1 MDFENF
7 LEKLYFG
14 HLDMEIFRNYPDHDF
29 KEQIQEIIAQY
40 DEISGKFP
48 LSEEENSGLVPKE
61 LLDELKS
68 IGFFG
73 LDIPQVYG
81 GIGLSLSQYLT
92 VVENVATR
100 SMDLAI
106 TALAHLSIGTKGIL
120 LFGSEAQKQK
130 YLIPA
135 ASGAMIFSYALTEP
149 KKGSDAKNIETTA
162 VLDDSGEFYILNGQ
176 KAYIT
181 NANYAGGLTVFAQM
195 DPKNP
200 GFIGAFIVETAW
212 DGVKIGREI
221 SKMGLKASSTAAI
234 SFSNVRVPKENL
246 LAKPGD
252 GFKIAM
258 TILNYG
264 RLALGAASAGIMKR
278 SFEDMLDRSKSRVQF
293 GVPIYRFQ
301 LIQEKLIEAK
311 VNSYVAAS
319 MTYLTAAMLTH
330 DPLAPVAIESSHC
343 KLFGTTRAWDAVNEA
358 LQVAGGSG
366 YLSTQ
371 PYEKRLRDFRIT
383 TIFEGTTEIH
393 SIYPALYV
401 LKDFSKKINHRTATR
416 IERST
421 FILKT
426 LFGPIR
432 LGFQFK
438 SAPMRQAARLIK
450 KLTRRIRIMIFAGIF
465 LYREEILSKQ
475 YFLRRI
481 TYLSLNLYGLVAVL
495 SRIEAT
501 RASGRD
507 IEEDLQLLTIFT
519 EKVRQVNKL
528 SFRLLPSRGE
538 RLNENFINRIFGGI
552 QMKLEGLKNEKNQ
565 TSDPAPERQCLQT
578 P

>member
-1 MDFENF
+1 MDFKNF

-14 HLDMEIFRNYPDHDF
+14 HLDMKTFRNYPDHDF
-29 KEQIQEIIAQY
+29 KEQTQEIIAQY

-48 LSEEENSGLVPKE
+48 LSKEENSGLVSKE

-73 LDIPQVYG
+73 LDIPKAYG
-81 GIGLSLSQYLT
+81 GLGLSLPQYLT

-135 ASGAMIFSYALTEP
+135 ASGDMIFSYALTEP
-149 KKGSDAKNIETTA
+149 KTGSDAKNIETTA

-195 DPKNP
+195 DPENP
-200 GFIGAFIVETAW
+200 GFIGAFIVETVW

-221 SKMGLKASSTAAI
+221 PKMGLKASSTAAI

-278 SFEDMLDRSKSRVQF
+278 SFEDMLDRAKSRVQF

-371 PYEKRLRDFRIT
+371 PYEKRLRDFRVT

-401 LKDFSKKINHRTATR
+401 LKDLSKKFDHRTATR
-416 IERST
+416 IERSI

-432 LGFQFK
+432 LDLQFK
-438 SAPMRQAARLIK
+438 SAAMRQASGLIK
-450 KLTRRIRIMIFAGIF
+450 KLTRRIRIMIFAGIL
-465 LYREEILSKQ
+465 LYRDKVIGEQ
-475 YFLRRI
+475 FFLRRI
-481 TYLSLNLYGLVAVL
+481 THLSLYLYGLVAVL
-495 SRIEAT
+495 SRIEAA

-507 IEEDLQLLTIFT
+507 IEEDLQLLSIFT
-519 EKVRQVNKL
+519 EKARQVNKL
-528 SFRLLPSRGE
+528 SFRLWPSREE
-538 RLNENFINRIFGGI
+538 RLNENLFDRIFRDAQVNPEGI
-552 QMKLEGLKNEKNQ
+552 
-565 TSDPAPERQCLQT
+565 
-578 P
+578 

>member
-1 MDFENF
+1 MDFNNF

-14 HLDMEIFRNYPDHDF
+14 HLDRETFRNYPDHDY

-48 LSEEENSGLVPKE
+48 LSKEENSGLVSKE
-61 LLDELKS
+61 LLDELKL

-73 LDIPQVYG
+73 LDIPEVYG
-81 GIGLSLSQYLT
+81 GLGLSLSQYLT

-100 SMDLAI
+100 SMDLGI

-130 YLIPA
+130 YLTPA
-135 ASGAMIFSYALTEP
+135 ASGDMIFSYALTEP
-149 KKGSDAKNIETTA
+149 RKGSDAKNIETTA
-162 VLDDSGEFYILNGQ
+162 ILDDNGEFYVLNGQ

-195 DPKNP
+195 DPINP
-200 GFIGAFIVETAW
+200 GFLGAFIVETAW

-221 SKMGLKASSTAAI
+221 PKMGLKASSTAAI

-278 SFEDMLDRSKSRVQF
+278 SFEDMLDRAKSRVQF
-293 GVPIYRFQ
+293 GLPIYRFQ

-343 KLFGTTRAWDAVNEA
+343 KLFGTTRAWDVVNEA

-401 LKDFSKKINHRTATR
+401 LKDISKKFDSRK
-416 IERST
+416 ST
-421 FILKT
+421 LIDMLAFT
-426 LFGPIR
+426 LRAFFTPIR
-432 LGFQFK
+432 VGLTTK
-438 SAPMRQAARLIK
+438 SAPMRQAARLVK
-450 KLTRRIRIMIFAGIF
+450 SLTRRIRIMIFAGIL
-465 LYREEILSKQ
+465 LYRDKVIGKQ
-475 YFLRRI
+475 FFLRRI
-481 TYLSLNLYGLVAVL
+481 THSSLYLYGLVAVL
-495 SRIEAT
+495 SRIEAA

-507 IEEDLQLLTIFT
+507 IEEDLQLLSIFT
-519 EKVRQVNKL
+519 EKARQVNKL
-528 SFRLLPSRGE
+528 SFRLLPSREE
-538 RLNENFINRIFGGI
+538 RLNDNWFDRTFRDAQVNPEGI
-552 QMKLEGLKNEKNQ
+552 
-565 TSDPAPERQCLQT
+565 
-578 P
+578 

>member
-162 VLDDSGEFYILNGQ
+162 VRDDSGEFYILNGQ

-221 SKMGLKASSTAAI
+221 PKMGLKASSTAAI

-264 RLALGAASAGIMKR
+264 RLALGAASAGIMK
-278 SFEDMLDRSKSRVQF
+278 Q
-293 GVPIYRFQ
+293 
-301 LIQEKLIEAK
+301 
-311 VNSYVAAS
+311 
-319 MTYLTAAMLTH
+319 
-330 DPLAPVAIESSHC
+330 
-343 KLFGTTRAWDAVNEA
+343 
-358 LQVAGGSG
+358 
-366 YLSTQ
+366 
-371 PYEKRLRDFRIT
+371 
-383 TIFEGTTEIH
+383 
-393 SIYPALYV
+393 
-401 LKDFSKKINHRTATR
+401 
-416 IERST
+416 
-421 FILKT
+421 
-426 LFGPIR
+426 
-432 LGFQFK
+432 
-438 SAPMRQAARLIK
+438 
-450 KLTRRIRIMIFAGIF
+450 
-465 LYREEILSKQ
+465 
-475 YFLRRI
+475 
-481 TYLSLNLYGLVAVL
+481 
-495 SRIEAT
+495 
-501 RASGRD
+501 SGR
-507 IEEDLQLLTIFT
+507 Q
-519 EKVRQVNKL
+519 
-528 SFRLLPSRGE
+528 SE
-538 RLNENFINRIFGGI
+538 R
-552 QMKLEGLKNEKNQ
+552 
-565 TSDPAPERQCLQT
+565 
-578 P
+578 

>member
-1 MDFENF
+1 MNFKNF
-7 LEKLYFG
+7 LEKIYFG
-14 HLDMEIFRNYPDHDF
+14 HLDMGTFRNYPDHDLD
-29 KEQIQEIIAQY
+29 EQIQKIIAQY
-40 DEISGKFP
+40 DRISGK
-48 LSEEENSGLVPKE
+48 LSPPAEQNSGLVSKE

-68 IGFFG
+68 TGFFG
-73 LDIPQVYG
+73 LDIPEAYG
-81 GIGLSLSQYLT
+81 GLGLNLFQYLT

-100 SMDLAI
+100 SMDLGL

-130 YLIPA
+130 YLKPA
-135 ASGAMIFSYALTEP
+135 ASGDMIFSYALTEP
-149 KKGSDAKNIETTA
+149 KKGSDAKNIESTA
-162 VLDDSGEFYILNGQ
+162 ILDDGGEFYILNGQ

-195 DPKNP
+195 NPNNP

-212 DGVKIGREI
+212 DGVKIGQEMP
-221 SKMGLKASSTAAI
+221 KMGLKASSTAAI
-234 SFSNVRVPKENL
+234 RFSDVRVPKENL
-246 LAKPGD
+246 LGKPGD

-264 RLALGAASAGIMKR
+264 RLALGAASAGIMKQ
-278 SFEDMLDRSKSRVQF
+278 SFEDMLDRAKSRVQF
-293 GVPIYRFQ
+293 GVPIYQFQ
-301 LIQEKLIEAK
+301 LIQEKLIKAQ

-330 DPLAPVAIESSHC
+330 DSLAPVAIESSHC
-343 KLFGTTRAWDAVNEA
+343 KLFGTTRAWDTVNEA

-401 LKDFSKKINHRTATR
+401 LKDLSKIFDPRNATL
-416 IERST
+416 IEKSA
-421 FILKT
+421 FIFKA
-426 LFGPIR
+426 LFGSIR
-432 LGFQFK
+432 FESQFK
-438 SAPMRQAARLIK
+438 SGPMQQAVRLIRK
-450 KLTRRIRIMIFAGIF
+450 ISRRIRIMLFVGIF
-465 LYREEILSKQ
+465 LYRKQILNEQ
-475 YFLRRI
+475 FFLRRI
-481 TYLSLNLYGLVAVL
+481 THLSLNLYGLVAVL

-507 IEEDLQLLTIFT
+507 IEKDLQLLSIFI
-519 EKVRQVNKL
+519 ERARQENKR
-528 SFRLLPSRGE
+528 SFRLLPSRQE
-538 RLNENFINRIFGGI
+538 KQSKNYVDRLFRDDQVEAGG
-552 QMKLEGLKNEKNQ
+552 NQ
-565 TSDPAPERQCLQT
+565 A
-578 P
+578 